1 MTDATAL
8 SDSNAENNN
17 PGYGSKP
24 YRTYVLSALTLIYV

>member
-17 PGYGSKP
+17 PGTVQSP
-24 YRTYVLSALTLIYV
+24 TALMFSVL